1 MLLDEEDEF
10 QIMSKQDALSIRN
23 SKIARVAKTLGHV
36 HKLYQN
42 LNEIVDTQGVTLHK
56 IQNNVAES
64 GANTVAAKKEMQKAL
79 SKEKTLNEKMKQ
91 GDCSLMC
98 LLIWFFV
105 VVVMFFVD
113 VQMS

>member
-56 IQNNVAES
+56 I
-64 GANTVAAKKEMQKAL
+64 
-79 SKEKTLNEKMKQ
+79 
-91 GDCSLMC
+91 
-98 LLIWFFV
+98 
-105 VVVMFFVD
+105 
-113 VQMS
+113 